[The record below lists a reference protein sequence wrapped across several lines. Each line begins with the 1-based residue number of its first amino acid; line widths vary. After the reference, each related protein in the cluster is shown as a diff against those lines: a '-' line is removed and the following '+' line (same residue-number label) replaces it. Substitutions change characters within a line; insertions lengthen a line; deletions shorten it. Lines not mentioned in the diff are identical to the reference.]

1 MKLLWSSIYM
11 QNNPGYW
18 MFTLSIIILAGIG
31 IYPFLRWKSQYTP
44 AVKREHLRFILKG
57 FLPFLITG
65 WIGGSELGYTKEFL
79 GATCYFA
86 GFSSIFFRRYIR
98 VLLRDLSKMPNY
110 SCSEYQ
116 LQLFHNINQ
125 GYIKF
130 ILLTSYFFLTGTLLL
145 LYLP

>member
-1 MKLLWSSIYM
+1 MVINIYAEQSWVLDVYALYHYSCRNWKL
-11 QNNPGYW
+11 
-18 MFTLSIIILAGIG
+18 
-31 IYPFLRWKSQYTP
+31 
-44 AVKREHLRFILKG
+44 V
-57 FLPFLITG
+57 
-65 WIGGSELGYTKEFL
+65 YTKEFL
-79 GATCYFA
+79 GAACYFA

-130 ILLTSYFFLTGTLLL
+130 ILLTSYFFLTGTLIL